1 MEQPSKRIKVVAA
14 DEDEAGGAAAEVD
27 AAVASAASPTDN
39 LEKLVR
45 SLKSY
50 PLMEKVLLLFP
61 PLPRVSFAVWA
72 RPAGPRGKQTPPKSP
87 RKTANTVSCLCCTLH
102 EHCKNRRSPPAVSIR
117 NVFVAARLEFCL
129 VCSQQEKDS
138 CPQRLR

>member
-50 PLMEKVLLLFP
+50 PLMEKVLFF
-61 PLPRVSFAVWA
+61 PLPLVPFAEWA
-72 RPAGPRGKQTPPKSP
+72 RPAGSGGKQTCLISP
-87 RKTANTVSCLCCTLH
+87 
-102 EHCKNRRSPPAVSIR
+102 ERRSTPSAAYATRCTSIAKIESPPGRIKYAMSFV
-117 NVFVAARLEFCL
+117 VAAR
-129 VCSQQEKDS
+129 
-138 CPQRLR
+138 